1 MDADFKNFIEQVR
14 SSANIIDVIGS
25 YVTLKKKGNKHW
37 ACCPFHGEKTP
48 SFSVDEG
55 KQLFYCFG
63 CHLGGDVFKFLEKK
77 EGYNFI
83 EAVKFLAQRYNI
95 PIPEREKSAQ
105 DLAYEKDFKKVTDIN
120 EWASKY
126 YVACLNHARVG
137 AQARDYLT
145 NRGITKQIIDDFQIG
160 YAQNGYENLVD
171 ALTSKGIS
179 TDDMVFAGLAL
190 EGKTPKP
197 YDKFRHRVM
206 IPIKNP
212 RGRIVGFGGRVL
224 DDGEPKYLN
233 TGETKFFN
241 KRYLLFGFDLAQKF
255 MRDSG
260 QAIIVEGYMDAISL
274 HAAGLRNV
282 VASMG
287 TAFSEQQ
294 ADILKRNVQEIVF
307 CYDSDRA
314 GRNASVRAVSIAR
327 KKGIKVRV
335 AGVPGAKDPDEYVRA
350 QGLEAFKK
358 VIADALPGLRFQT
371 EDTLAQKDVTGLE
384 GKVAA
389 IREIIPFL
397 VESSSEFEVNEEI
410 RYLAQKLT
418 LDEALIADE
427 YRKVKNR
434 KYRFAEAK
442 AQEPVTETKTP
453 VLAENKA
460 EQLLLAL
467 LVHDLSLLP
476 VCNEKLGTTEITS
489 PVLKKIYLKLNV
501 IYDEGRDVSDLAV
514 NLEDEE
520 SSLLTMLQMEIIP
533 QENRQQILQDCLS
546 EMQRSQLE
554 KKYNLHA
561 ALAAEYEKNGDDR
574 FLEELKLCQEIRN
587 DIKKI
592 C

>member
-1 MDADFKNFIEQVR
+1 MDGDFKNFIEQVR

-25 YVTLKKKGNKHW
+25 YVSLKKKGNKHW

-63 CHLGGDVFKFLEKK
+63 CHVGGDVFKFLEKK

-105 DLAYEKDFKKVTDIN
+105 DLAFEKDLEKVTAIN

-126 YVACLNHARVG
+126 YVACLQHVKVG
-137 AQARDYLT
+137 AKAREYLT
-145 NRGITKQIIDDFQIG
+145 NRGITPQIIDEFQIG

-171 ALTSKGIS
+171 ALTTKDIS
-179 TDDMVFAGLAL
+179 LSDMVFSGLAL
-190 EGKTPKP
+190 EGKTAKP
-197 YDKFRHRVM
+197 YDKFRDRVM

-212 RGRIVGFGGRVL
+212 RGKIVGFGGRVL
-224 DDGEPKYLN
+224 GDGEPKYLN

-241 KRYLLFGFDLAQKF
+241 KRYLLFGFDLAQKY
-255 MRDSG
+255 MR
-260 QAIIVEGYMDAISL
+260 QAGSVVIVEGYMDAISL

-294 ADILKRNVQEIVF
+294 ADILKRNVGEIIF

-335 AGVPGAKDPDEYVRA
+335 AGVPGAKDPDEFVRA
-350 QGLEAFKK
+350 QGLDAFRKVLDEA
-358 VIADALPGLRFQT
+358 VPGLRFQVD
-371 EDTLAQKDVTGLE
+371 DTLSQKDVSSLS
-384 GKVAA
+384 GKVEA

-397 VESSSEFEVNEEI
+397 MESSSEFEVNDEI
-410 RYLAQKLT
+410 RYLANKLT
-418 LDEALIADE
+418 LDEALVADE
-427 YRKVKNR
+427 YQKVKNKKR
-434 KYRFAEAK
+434 RFGEAK
-442 AQEPVTETKTP
+442 APEPTVTDKAPPVT
-453 VLAENKA
+453 ENKA
-460 EQLLLAL
+460 EEMLLAL
-467 LVHDLSLLP
+467 LVNDLTLVP
-476 VCNEKLGTTEITS
+476 ICNEKLGNTEITS
-489 PVLKKIYLKLNV
+489 PLLKKLYLRLN
-501 IYDEGRDVSDLAV
+501 ILYDEGRSIGDLV
-514 NLEDEE
+514 DLSDEE
-520 SSLLTMLQMEIIP
+520 SSLLTALQMEP
-533 QENRQQILQDCLS
+533 LPKENSQQIMQDCLC
-546 EMQRSQLE
+546 EMRKSQLE
-554 KKYNLHA
+554 KKYSVHA

-574 FLEELKLCQEIRN
+574 FLEELKICQEIRN